1 MLSRLYGVLGGFSHL
16 GLGCP
21 CSVIVDA
28 VKMDSV
34 QTVCSSLE
42 PLLRKVVSLLLSIVV
57 SKSIFWDKIPARF
70 IYVPFLIIWL
80 MNRLT
85 TSQVAIILS
94 FCGLHGFGL

>member
-1 MLSRLYGVLGGFSHL
+1 MEFFTKTGMGREKRPFEMESAREGMDDGKRSRPALAR
-16 GLGCP
+16 
-21 CSVIVDA
+21 VIVDA

-70 IYVPFLIIWL
+70 MCLL
-80 MNRLT
+80 
-85 TSQVAIILS
+85 
-94 FCGLHGFGL
+94 